1 MSLGGNP
8 IESYEDLEPLVEL
21 QNLVQ
26 LDLFGC
32 PISEKSDYREKIF
45 SMFKGLKILDN
56 QDAEGNDVEYEGDDD
71 EEEEEEGEGEEGEE
85 EDYDEEGEEGE
96 EVIN

>member
-1 MSLGGNP
+1 MVG
-8 IESYEDLEPLVEL
+8 L

-45 SMFKGLKILDN
+45 SMFKELKILDN
-56 QDAEGNDVEYEGDDD
+56 QDAQGNDVEYDEDD
-71 EEEEEEGEGEEGEE
+71 EEGEEEGEDEYEGEEYEEEGEG
-85 EDYDEEGEEGE
+85 
-96 EVIN
+96 VRNIMWWSLTL